1 MKKRLLQMISMLL
14 VLTTVWNIPS
24 ITLAEALQQAK
35 LEEAANQPILLEEQS
50 TEYETYYQ
58 NADGS
63 YTYQVNSAPVRYM
76 DEEGEWQD
84 IKSDIV
90 PIDKS
95 AESEDAFRQ
104 EPYRYRT
111 RASKNWV
118 LFSDDLTEGHAIKL
132 QGEEYSILSKPI
144 RQQEMEAVQQEMEA
158 VQQET
163 EEGQLEAEAA
173 EQQAEAVEQET
184 GDAAEQQAEGQSLA
198 EEKPVQLM
206 LIPTEESVKKA
217 GPAKKQSLTTQQ
229 ATVYQEE
236 YEYQTVEYTN
246 AFGEGMHLR
255 VTPVEDGYK
264 EDIIITENPED
275 NRFAFEI
282 QVTNGMVLQKE
293 ETGMVSI
300 KDGQGEIKGV
310 MAQPFLLDS
319 TTEEE
324 YENLSYDVEVELE
337 SLGEGKY
344 RYTLIPSRAY
354 LDDEDTVYP
363 VILDPSTTV
372 TGATIIKDTDI
383 NSKAP
388 GTNYYTSPNL
398 RVGQDTSGQKF
409 RTFICIPL
417 PSILNGKYLS
427 SATLTTYQA
436 YNGST
441 NPPFSMYRITEDWT
455 SSAVTWNN
463 APHYTLPAQITQNVK
478 GVGEYHWDLTALN
491 QNWAG
496 LGGVNYGVALV
507 SNEENIARYKRF
519 NSSDNTSNKVRLE
532 VVYWVTDITA
542 TATGGSPNSNKANIY
557 IDLPGPTTHGYTANN
572 IQFRV
577 YLDDVLYTTLPTGTG
592 EYTIPN
598 VDATRSHTVRIDYI
612 DKYNHLLVAAKS
624 NTVTVN
630 MPDTTSPTFSG
641 AASAVVS
648 EDLEN
653 IVLSFNPATDPSGI
667 SKHEIYW
674 VNQAGT
680 RTLLQ
685 TVTPAQ
691 FPANKTFTYNIEQSG
706 FPVEQSMHFEIR
718 AYDTKGNYT
727 TTYLASNNV
736 DVPNKLG
743 PEQPDLTAYR
753 TIGETEQSYTHAQTP
768 SFQYPEYATI
778 GWDIQME
785 EGSEYELGYVQY
797 KLNDGEWTTIDEAN
811 MLLQGAGTSIA
822 QNRINLALP
831 LEGENTVWIRGIDS
845 NAAQPIVG
853 KERSIVCV
861 KDSTAPQLTM
871 VYPEGEGD
879 IPIWTNDQKIQISA
893 CTDAN
898 LKEIRVEMGP
908 KSTLMPPIYQTVAT
922 YEAEDGIVYPIEI
935 PLNGLDIS
943 NLTFGVR
950 ITATDHAG
958 NQSVVEKFFN
968 LIASDS
974 TYYAREVKLSG
985 DAEDE
990 GTEFTIRQPVKTFH
1004 YEPVGD
1010 FVLPE
1015 SYDVELYV
1023 GNARIPQIQVNQ
1035 SEKTITV
1042 DVTHPDNLPIFQ
1054 NGDRKAIY
1062 IRIVDEADPSAILYS
1077 APTTWGNERNY
1088 FFHSQEDIDAIF
1100 ESTTNLQL
1108 DPDGSGLVNITD
1120 SEGYVECGF
1129 VTKPQ
1134 MITNDKRLVRINLR
1148 NIGNTDLMHYQFFDG
1163 EEYSQPVTYVG
1174 HDVVVV
1180 NNAKD
1185 VKGYKIT
1192 GVMREHYSG
1201 SLHIDQFEMY
1211 DLYLGQANTVH
1222 VRLVEPATN
1231 LSAMPLANYTTWL
1244 RWQAS
1249 ETEGAVYDVYR
1260 SQSETFDPASAQK
1273 IAEDLTD
1280 TYFYDYNLMHGQTFH
1295 YWVVAKKGF
1304 SSGDT
1309 TAIVE
1314 SVPCEPAVATMVEE
1328 AEVDKYLG
1336 LQNYWS
1342 YMTTPVGNGTGY
1354 INIAGG
1360 NLVYQKSDFANTAP
1374 LLASIMRR
1382 TYNSQATSTSGLG
1395 KGWDF
1400 SFNTNLLIEYGTDP
1414 DSGEVIQTGILLK
1427 DGDGTLHRY
1436 TKQSDGSYQ
1445 SPDGIFLELEQL
1457 EDGTYRATRSDDIV
1471 YLFNQNM
1478 FIESFSEPN
1487 GNQLQFTY
1495 DDRGRLIKVMHSLY
1509 DSEDFTEQEKQYIT
1523 FEYGEAPH
1531 NQDKIIKAVN
1541 YFGQQGDTVYQQEY
1555 LYEYIDDRQNADYGM
1570 LDHVSTTTLRTVH
1583 SLLVEEDSD
1592 AYVSADVPITTTESY
1607 TYRQGEALAFT
1618 VSTPSNQQSLSNRT
1632 FAFQLD
1638 GQKRVSG
1645 FVNEE
1650 DETTAITYGSAGS
1663 GYADSIQKTTAQQT
1677 VQNKN
1682 IGQSEFYTD
1691 SEKHG
1696 VVVETRSV
1704 GDKRVYYSNFN
1715 ASLQPQ
1721 TITSHRDAARTQ
1733 PVVSTLT
1740 YDALGNVTSIT
1751 DPAGIRTE
1759 YTYQQDTSWVTSTKV
1774 FEGQTLL
1781 NRADYTY
1788 DTHGN
1793 LLTEKVAVS
1802 NPSAFTDTRQ
1812 TTYTYNGQGLM
1823 TSKTEWNGKQTNY
1836 TYDKF
1841 GRLQQ
1846 TEVIGAGKNL
1856 KTQYT
1861 YDGYNNLSTQT
1872 LVRSTGNITTQY
1884 HYDMQGYLTHVEYA
1898 DGRIEAKTYNKNNLA
1913 TEDIVLGFDG
1923 NQFVEWQKNEYT
1935 YDELGRELT
1944 AVNDLTTA
1952 QNTLT
1957 YSDTSATS
1965 SVTVTGNGI
1974 TRQSST
1980 TVAYDASYQTEMTG
1994 SRGIKYLYDYAGN
2007 MVQANQISS
2016 DGTESRKTYAVY
2028 DILGQLT
2035 RTYDETNAVET
2046 YTDYDALGNVYREWT
2061 YVKTEGDVRKYTVK
2075 EYAHDLLGRITQAKE
2090 YTGLHA
2096 RGDALTDAPSQVTSY
2111 TYDTYDAV
2119 AGEYYSTVTDAE
2131 GGVTRTYT
2139 NNLGQTTREIQYG
2152 RTSGEN
2158 DPKIIREWV
2167 YDDYAR
2173 QTAVK
2178 EGSQAGQTA
2187 TKQTYEYD
2195 AYDRLIKQSTDS
2207 DNYTTYEYDHFGR
2220 RSKMTDHTDGE
2231 NIVTTWVYNKK
2242 NQVLQMVQDEKI
2254 VNFDYNAVGEMTE
2267 IEYGSSGTVRTIRY
2281 QYDNDGVLT
2290 AVKSGDLLDGAGDMK
2305 TVKTYAYA
2313 PNGDLQTTTEYLEF
2327 DTKADQTGLTMVGAY
2342 TYDDVGRPTQL
2353 RYTQNNV
2360 EKEKYTQTYDGR
2372 GYIIQSTY
2380 TDGYGAA
2387 AKTTTRSYTYD
2398 AIGRMTAAAVQ
2409 QGSQQKTFSY
2419 QYDKTGN
2426 RLYESV
2432 TEDNQT
2438 TTSKYT
2444 YNTLS
2449 QLTRVEK
2456 GAGAAGSVSNWLLE
2470 RSLSYDA
2477 YGNQTA
2483 EQVYT
2488 VDTTAGTSTLQ
2499 GEFQYTY
2506 DPANQLVKTE
2516 QKLAGESSYTEQ
2528 SRSVYNGEGQ
2538 RIRVYENGEDDYTQY
2553 FYIGGALAFTAKGS
2567 ESNIQQENILD
2578 PSGTIIASQRENQSD
2593 NQSKYW
2599 IYHYDAQGSVTN
2611 IIGADAQ
2618 GALFRAENNVYD
2630 PFGNL
2635 ETGQTTIQNNIK
2647 YTGAVQD
2654 AGGLYYLGSRHYDPN
2669 TGRFLQQDTYKG
2681 DAYSPWTQNLYAYT
2695 SNNPVNYVD
2704 PTGHSIWGLLSGMV
2718 KNAIQQAT
2726 EQVIAAINATKA
2738 TANVSSTAKKANG
2751 NNGSIS
2757 TLNSQKYNTSATV
2770 HDPYSGPSM
2779 DMTMWRFNFTFG
2791 RDMHNYAAAV
2801 AAEHLG
2807 GVTDAKLNKVY
2818 GGGRSSTEYK
2828 QTYGYIDVKV
2838 GNQIYEVKSGRNKA
2852 VSRQLANKQLNGYI
2866 KADKTLV
2873 RGSTSF
2879 VKSVPYGNGVLTVT
2893 SEGNGVI
2900 FYDYE
2905 TDNYRRQEWGEK
2917 VTELQTTLQ
2926 KNPYI
2931 TPYSYLV
2938 EEYGAT
2944 NIYFAGVGVVLLMI
2958 STCGG
2963 SAGGGLWAT
2972 LLAG

>member
-1 MKKRLLQMISMLL
+1 MKKRLVRGTSMLL
-14 VLTTVWNIPS
+14 VLTMILSIPS
-24 ITLAEALQQAK
+24 STLAESIQQGR
-35 LEEAANQPILLEEQS
+35 LEETANQPILLEDQS

-58 NADGS
+58 NPDGS
-63 YTYQVNSAPVRYM
+63 FTYEANSAPVRYK
-76 DEEGEWQD
+76 DENGQWQD
-84 IKSDIV
+84 IQNDII
-90 PIDKS
+90 PIDR
-95 AESEDAFRQ
+95 SEDSQDAFRQ
-104 EPYRYRT
+104 QPYQYRT

-118 LFSDDLTEGHAIKL
+118 LFSEDLNAESIIKL
-132 QGEEYSILSKPI
+132 EGEEYSIASKPV
-144 RQQEMEAVQQEMEA
+144 RQQSRAEVQEEINEPLQQTEEAAVQEGETQE
-158 VQQET
+158 
-163 EEGQLEAEAA
+163 LEDAA
-173 EQQAEAVEQET
+173 AAPMQAETQT
-184 GDAAEQQAEGQSLA
+184 QAQ
-198 EEKPVQLM
+198 PVQLPSQLL
-206 LIPTEESVKKA
+206 LIPSEESLEKETPLKKSRDLNTQEYA
-217 GPAKKQSLTTQQ
+217 TYQS
-229 ATVYQEE
+229 A

-246 AFGEGMHLR
+246 VFANGVHLR

-264 EDIIITENPED
+264 EDIVLTEKPAD
-275 NRFAFEI
+275 NRFSFEI
-282 QVTNGMVLQKE
+282 QVTGGMTLHRE
-293 ETGMVSI
+293 ETGTVYI
-300 KDGQGEIKGV
+300 KDTAGEIKGV
-310 MAQPFLLDS
+310 MPQPFLLDS
-319 TTEEE
+319 TTQEE

-337 SLGEGKY
+337 DRGNGSYL
-344 RYTLIPSRAY
+344 YTLIPSREY
-354 LDDEDTVYP
+354 LDDEDTIYP
-363 VILDPSTTV
+363 VILDPTTTI
-372 TGATIIKDTDI
+372 TGASSIRDTDV

-388 GTNYYTSPNL
+388 GTNYYTSANL
-398 RVGQDTSGQKF
+398 RVGQDTSGAKF
-409 RTFICIPL
+409 RSFVAFDIP
-417 PSILNGKYLS
+417 SAVASSYIS
-427 SATLTTYQA
+427 SADIGTYQA
-436 YNGST
+436 YNGTT
-441 NPPFSMYRITEDWT
+441 NPPISTKRVASNWT
-455 SSAVTWNN
+455 SSTMTWNN
-463 APHYTLPAQITQNVK
+463 QPSIGETRGTQNVK
-478 GVGEYHWDLTALN
+478 GVGWYWWNITKNMRQWIWGEYP
-491 QNWAG
+491 
-496 LGGVNYGVALV
+496 NYGIAFV

-519 NSSDNTSNKVRLE
+519 NSSDNASNKIKISII
-532 VVYWVTDITA
+532 YYNKNITA
-542 TATGGSPNSNKANIY
+542 SAKTGSINSNKGSITVNWPSMSGKSLTY
-557 IDLPGPTTHGYTANN
+557 K
-572 IQFRV
+572 V
-577 YLDDVLYTTLPTGTG
+577 YMDGVLQATLSSGTS
-592 EYTIPN
+592 YTISN
-598 VDATRSHTVRIDYI
+598 VDATKSHKVFVEYMDTHYYSAGR
-612 DKYNHLLVAAKS
+612 S

-630 MPDTTSPTFSG
+630 MPDTTSPAFSG
-641 AASAVVS
+641 AASAAIS

-653 IVLSFNPATDPSGI
+653 VVLSFNPATDPSGI

-691 FPANKTFTYNIEQSG
+691 FPSNKTFTYNIEQNG
-706 FPVEQSMHFEIR
+706 FPPEQSMHFEIR
-718 AYDTKGNYT
+718 AFDTKNNYT

-736 DVPNKLG
+736 DIPNNLG
-743 PEQPDLTAYR
+743 PRQPNLTAYR
-753 TIGETEQSYTHAQTP
+753 SIDGAEQSYTHTQSP
-768 SFQYPEYATI
+768 SFQYQEHATV

-785 EGSEYELGYVQY
+785 EGSEYALGYVQY
-797 KLNDGEWTTIDEAN
+797 KMNDGPWTSIDEAD

-822 QNRINLALP
+822 QNRINIVLP
-831 LEGENTVWIRGIDS
+831 LEGQNTLSIRGIDS
-845 NAAQPIVG
+845 NTAQPIVG
-853 KERSIVCV
+853 KERSIVCI
-861 KDSTAPQLTM
+861 KDATAPQLT
-871 VYPEGEGD
+871 VAYPEAEGE
-879 IPIWTNDQKIQISA
+879 IPTWTNDQKVQIST

-898 LKEIRVEMGP
+898 LKSIQIEMGP
-908 KSTLMPPIYQTVAT
+908 KSSIMPPIYQTVAT
-922 YEAEDGIVYPIEI
+922 YDAQTSVQYPIEI
-935 PLNGLDIS
+935 PLSGLDI
-943 NLTFGVR
+943 NHLTFGIR
-950 ITATDHAG
+950 ITATDMAG
-958 NQSVVEKFFN
+958 NQTVQEKYFN

-974 TYYAREVKLSG
+974 TYYAREVKLTG

-990 GTEFTIRQPVKTFH
+990 GMEFTIRQPVKTFH

-1010 FVLPE
+1010 FALPE
-1015 SYDVELYV
+1015 NYSVELYT
-1023 GNARIPQIQVNQ
+1023 GNARVPQIQVDQ
-1035 SEKTITV
+1035 SAKTITV
-1042 DVTHPDNLPIFQ
+1042 DVTHPDNLPLFQ
-1054 NGDRKAIY
+1054 NGDRKTIY
-1062 IRIVDEADPSAILYS
+1062 IRIVDENDPSSIIYS

-1088 FFHSQEDIDAIF
+1088 SFHSQGDIDAIF

-1134 MITNDKRLVRINLR
+1134 MITNDKRLVRINLK
-1148 NIGNTDLMHYQFFDG
+1148 NIGNTDLMSYQFFDG
-1163 EEYSQPVTYVG
+1163 EEYSQPVSYVG
-1174 HDVVVV
+1174 HELVVV

-1192 GVMREHYSG
+1192 GIMREHYSG
-1201 SLHIDQFEMY
+1201 SLHIDQFIMY
-1211 DLYLGQANTVH
+1211 DLYLGQANTVQ

-1244 RWQAS
+1244 RWEPSA
-1249 ETEGAVYDVYR
+1249 TEGTVYDVYR
-1260 SQSETFDPASAQK
+1260 SQSETFDPDSAQK
-1273 IAEDLTD
+1273 IAQDLTD

-1295 YWVVAKKGF
+1295 YWVVAKKDF
-1304 SSGDT
+1304 PSGEAMAT
-1309 TAIVE
+1309 VE
-1314 SVPCEPAVATMVEE
+1314 SAPCAPAAATMVEE

-1354 INIAGG
+1354 VNIAGG

-1395 KGWDF
+1395 RGWDF
-1400 SFNTNLLIEYGTDP
+1400 GFNTNLLIEYGADP
-1414 DSGEVIQTGILLK
+1414 DSGETIETGILLK

-1436 TKQSDGSYQ
+1436 MKQSDGSYQ
-1445 SPDGIFLELEQL
+1445 SPDGIFLYLDKL
-1457 EDGTYRATRSDDIV
+1457 DNGTYRATRSDDIV
-1471 YLFNQNM
+1471 YIFNQNM

-1487 GNQLQFTY
+1487 GNQLKFTY

-1541 YFGQQGDTVYQQEY
+1541 YFGQQGGTIYQQEY

-1570 LDHVSTTTLRTVH
+1570 LENVSTTTVRTVH

-1607 TYRQGEALAFT
+1607 TYQQGEGLAFT
-1618 VSTPSNQQSLSNRT
+1618 VTTPSNQQALTDRT

-1638 GQKRVSG
+1638 AQKRVSG
-1645 FVNEE
+1645 FTNEE
-1650 DETTAITYGSAGS
+1650 NETTAITYGAAGT
-1663 GYADSIQKTTAQQT
+1663 GFADSIQKTTAQQT
-1677 VQNKN
+1677 IQDKN
-1682 IGQSEFYTD
+1682 VGQSEFYTD
-1691 SEKHG
+1691 SAKHG

-1704 GDKRVYYSNFN
+1704 GDRRVYYSNFN

-1740 YDALGNVTSIT
+1740 YDALGNVTSII

-1759 YTYQQDTSWVTSTKV
+1759 YTYQQDTSWMTSTKV

-1781 NRADYTY
+1781 NRAEFTY
-1788 DTHGN
+1788 DAHGN
-1793 LLTEKVAVS
+1793 LLTEKTAVS
-1802 NPSAFTDTRQ
+1802 NPSAFTDIRQ
-1812 TTYTYNGQGLM
+1812 TTYTYNAQGLM

-1836 TYDKF
+1836 TYDSF

-1913 TEDIVLGFDG
+1913 TEDIVLGFSG

-1952 QNTLT
+1952 QSTLT
-1957 YSDTSATS
+1957 YSDNAATA

-1980 TVAYDASYQTEMTG
+1980 TVAYDASYQTEMMG
-1994 SRGIKYLYDYAGN
+1994 GRGVKYLYDYAGN
-2007 MVQANQISS
+2007 MVQASQISS

-2035 RTYDETNAVET
+2035 RTYDETNAVES
-2046 YTDYDALGNVYREWT
+2046 YTDYDALGNVHREWT

-2075 EYAHDLLGRITQAKE
+2075 EYTHDLLGRITQAKE

-2096 RGDALTDAPSQVTSY
+2096 RGDALTDAPSQVTAY
-2111 TYDTYDAV
+2111 TYDTYDAI

-2131 GGVTRTYT
+2131 GGVTRTYA

-2152 RTSGEN
+2152 RASGEN

-2178 EGSQAGQTA
+2178 EGSQVGQTT

-2195 AYDRLIKQSTDS
+2195 AYDRLVKQTTDS
-2207 DNYTTYEYDHFGR
+2207 DNDTTYEYDHFGR
-2220 RSKMTDHTDGE
+2220 RKKMTDHTDGE

-2281 QYDNDGVLT
+2281 QYDDNGVLT

-2305 TVKTYAYA
+2305 TVKAYAYA

-2327 DTKADQTGLTMVGAY
+2327 DTKADQTGLTMVGTY
-2342 TYDDVGRPTQL
+2342 TYDALGRPTQL
-2353 RYTQNNV
+2353 CYTQNNV

-2372 GYIIQSTY
+2372 GYITQSTY

-2387 AKTTTRSYTYD
+2387 AQTTARTYTYD
-2398 AIGRMTAAAVQ
+2398 AIGRMTAATVQ
-2409 QGSQQKTFSY
+2409 RDNQQKSFSY

-2449 QLTRVEK
+2449 QLTKVEK

-2470 RSLSYDA
+2470 RTLSYDT

-2506 DPANQLVKTE
+2506 DPANQLIKTE
-2516 QKLAGESSYTEQ
+2516 QKLAGQSSYTEQ

-2553 FYIGGALAFTAKGS
+2553 FYIGGALAFTAKGA

-2618 GALFRAENNVYD
+2618 GALYRAENNVYD

-2635 ETGQTTIQNNIK
+2635 ETGQTTIKNNLK

-2654 AGGLYYLGSRHYDPN
+2654 AGGLYYLGARHYDPN

-2704 PTGHSIWGLLSGMV
+2704 PTGHSWVDSLAAAFGAVKDALNQV
-2718 KNAIQQAT
+2718 KNKVQSMMNT
-2726 EQVIAAINATKA
+2726 STK
-2738 TANVSSTAKKANG
+2738 TPFGGGKGSGSGVGRDFGSQPQITAKNVQYYQANG
-2751 NNGSIS
+2751 RTTTNMGTGHLSIGES
-2757 TLNSQKYNTSATV
+2757 SILNSYLENNRPRYIKMKDDPSFRNIMNWLTIGVYDRAFHNENPLSIDHWLANIELFSFGLMTYNSSVSYLKNLKLSSKYSGKIIYGSSAKSSAKISSQMTTRGWPHASIKEAVNNPFTTRVSKNMATGNPATV
-2770 HDPYSGPSM
+2770 YYLKDGSYVIL
-2779 DMTMWRFNFTFG
+2779 DDYTR
-2791 RDMHNYAAAV
+2791 
-2801 AAEHLG
+2801 E
-2807 GVTDAKLNKVY
+2807 
-2818 GGGRSSTEYK
+2818 
-2828 QTYGYIDVKV
+2828 I
-2838 GNQIYEVKSGRNKA
+2838 I
-2852 VSRQLANKQLNGYI
+2852 QLSNRLDDFI
-2866 KADKTLV
+2866 PDK
-2873 RGSTSF
+2873 
-2879 VKSVPYGNGVLTVT
+2879 N
-2893 SEGNGVI
+2893 I
-2900 FYDYE
+2900 I
-2905 TDNYRRQEWGEK
+2905 
-2917 VTELQTTLQ
+2917 
-2926 KNPYI
+2926 NPYR
-2931 TPYSYLV
+2931 P
-2938 EEYGAT
+2938 
-2944 NIYFAGVGVVLLMI
+2944 
-2958 STCGG
+2958 
-2963 SAGGGLWAT
+2963 
-2972 LLAG
+2972 